1 MFSSFASVLGNL
13 GLGNHVAAN
22 AFLDAL
28 AHHRRAMG
36 LPTLTINWGS
46 VDDVGY
52 AAQNAK
58 VGEQSKRLGVK
69 LLSLRQ
75 VLKKL
80 GELLCQ
86 QEAVQMAVLDIDWHQ
101 WSEVHGTG
109 AGTSPRFS
117 HLVSSAYT
125 EYHISEKNSSPN
137 AFLSATPVEQE
148 ELLESYIKEQVA
160 RIMGI
165 SIAKLESTQSLI
177 QLGLDSLMAVELSN
191 RLKSEIGVN
200 VLTRIFM
207 QGLSISQLA
216 ERALEQL
223 ALKSIKLSVSPSAEV
238 SEDTEEF
245 TL

>member
-1 MFSSFASVLGNL
+1 
-13 GLGNHVAAN
+13 
-22 AFLDAL
+22 
-28 AHHRRAMG
+28 
-36 LPTLTINWGS
+36 
-46 VDDVGY
+46 
-52 AAQNAK
+52 
-58 VGEQSKRLGVK
+58 
-69 LLSLRQ
+69 
-75 VLKKL
+75 
-80 GELLCQ
+80 
-86 QEAVQMAVLDIDWHQ
+86 
-101 WSEVHGTG
+101 
-109 AGTSPRFS
+109 
-117 HLVSSAYT
+117 
-125 EYHISEKNSSPN
+125 
-137 AFLSATPVEQE
+137 LSATPVEQE